1 MLTKFLYLLKLSG
14 LMNLMMEYRSDIL
27 KKKYNLGFG

>member
-14 LMNLMMEYRSDIL
+14 LMNLMMEYRSDYL
-27 KKKYNLGFG
+27 TKKYNLGFG

>member
-14 LMNLMMEYRSDIL
+14 LVNLMMEYRSDIL
-27 KKKYNLGFG
+27 QKKYNLGFG